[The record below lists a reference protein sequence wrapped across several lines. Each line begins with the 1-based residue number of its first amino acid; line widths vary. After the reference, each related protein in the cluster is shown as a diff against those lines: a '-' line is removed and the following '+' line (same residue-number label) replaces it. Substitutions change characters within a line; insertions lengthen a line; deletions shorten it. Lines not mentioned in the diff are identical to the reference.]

1 MQSSNPFENSGSSG
15 GGGNEETKDDFV
27 LLKKDEDPT
36 IQSTLIKRLDSIQQQ
51 DHLKK
56 KQDLLDTKSN
66 ESSSICGASPFEVS
80 KEDHSSLKSANDLKQ
95 QRDKQ
100 KEKQKEKE
108 KLKQE
113 QSNNETI
120 SLPFSNNND
129 SIVNL
134 NNQQSTEII
143 NNNNNNNINNN
154 NINNNNNNNNDQFV
168 SVPFSPPLKP
178 FSLEKQESNSE
189 LPFIRPDNYESTNY
203 PHNTTTTSNTG
214 ILNPGIDRAYYNM
227 NSRIGSNI
235 PLDDDNANSNPF
247 TRITT
252 AVDPEVEVNNDD
264 DEAGPM
270 VNININPGTFAEPNG
285 AEVPVVTR
293 RRRTDDKI
301 GVIIMCTII
310 LIIVGGCI
318 AFLFI

>member
-1 MQSSNPFENSGSSG
+1 MQSSNPFENSG
-15 GGGNEETKDDFV
+15 GGGNQENTTNLKDDFV
-27 LLKKDEDPT
+27 LLKKEEDSTT

-56 KQDLLDTKSN
+56 KQDLLETKSN
-66 ESSSICGASPFEVS
+66 EGSSICGASPFEVS
-80 KEDHSSLKSANDLKQ
+80 KEDHSNLKSANDLKQ
-95 QRDKQ
+95 QREKQ

-108 KLKQE
+108 KLKQQE
-113 QSNNETI
+113 QQSTNESIT
-120 SLPFSNNND
+120 LPFSNNNNNNE
-129 SIVNL
+129 SIVTL
-134 NNQQSTEII
+134 NNNNQQQQSTEII
-143 NNNNNNNINNN
+143 
-154 NINNNNNNNNDQFV
+154 NNNNNDQFV

-189 LPFIRPDNYESTNY
+189 LPFIRPDNYESSNY
-203 PHNTTTTSNTG
+203 PHNTTTTTNTG

-227 NSRIGSNI
+227 NSRIGSSI
-235 PLDDDNANSNPF
+235 PLDDDNTNSNPF
-247 TRITT
+247 ARITT
-252 AVDPEVEVNNDD
+252 AVNHPEVEVNNDD

-301 GVIIMCTII
+301 GVIVMCTII
-310 LIIVGGCI
+310 LIIIGGCI